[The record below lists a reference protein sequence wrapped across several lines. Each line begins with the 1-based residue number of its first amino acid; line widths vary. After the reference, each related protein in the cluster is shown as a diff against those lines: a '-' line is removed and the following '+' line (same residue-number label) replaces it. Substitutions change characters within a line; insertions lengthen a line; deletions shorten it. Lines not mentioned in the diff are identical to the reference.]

1 MAETNPTTVKG
12 TERAA
17 ILLLTLG
24 EQTAAAVLRH
34 MDVQE
39 VQRLG
44 SAMATLSNVP
54 REKVADVL
62 GELLVAVQRQTP
74 LGIGTRD
81 YLRKVLTESLGERKA
96 GSLLGRILKS
106 RDSSGIDALKWMEP
120 RTVAQVIKNEHPQI
134 VATILA
140 HLGPQH
146 AADVL
151 ARFAPAEQAAIAM
164 RVARLDEVPE
174 SALQELDAIVER
186 QTKETVAV
194 RSARLGGVKTAADM
208 INFLGASVQSA
219 VLDAIKGEDSTLSE
233 QIKDALFVFDNLLK
247 VDDRGMQSILREV
260 QSDQLS
266 VALKGA
272 DEALQEKVFKNMS
285 KRAAEILR
293 EDIASKGPVRL
304 TDVEAAQKEILA
316 VAQRLA
322 EEGTIM
328 LSAGGGDE
336 FV

>member
-1 MAETNPTTVKG
+1 MAETSANAIKG

-24 EQTAAAVLRH
+24 EQTAASVLKH

-44 SAMATLSNVP
+44 AAMANLSNVP
-54 REKVADVL
+54 RDKVENVL
-62 GELLVAVQRQTP
+62 GELLIAVQRQSP
-74 LGIGTRD
+74 VGIGTGD
-81 YLRKVLTESLGERKA
+81 YLRKVLNESLGERKA
-96 GSLLGRILKS
+96 GSLLGRIFKS
-106 RDSSGIDALKWMEP
+106 RDSSGIDSLKWMDP
-120 RTVAQVIKNEHPQI
+120 RTVAELIKSEHPQI
-134 VATILA
+134 IATILA
-140 HLGPQH
+140 HLPAQH

-151 ARFAPAEQAAIAM
+151 ACFTPAEQADIAM

-186 QTKETVAV
+186 QTKESAALRT
-194 RSARLGGVKTAADM
+194 ARLGGIKAAADM
-208 INFLGASVQSA
+208 INFLAPAAQST
-219 VLDAIKGEDSTLSE
+219 VLDTIKAEDSTLSE
-233 QIKDALFVFDNLLK
+233 QIKDALFVFENLLK
-247 VDDRGMQSILREV
+247 IDDRGMQSILREV
-260 QSDQLS
+260 QADTLA

-272 DEALQEKVFKNMS
+272 DDALREKVFKNMS

-293 EDIASKGPVRL
+293 DDIASKGPVRVA
-304 TDVEAAQKEILA
+304 DVEAAQKEVLA

-328 LSAGGGDE
+328 LSAGGDQ
-336 FV
+336 FI